1 MGTGLAAGVAP
12 GVAVGVGV
20 VPDGQRLQV
29 AAQYPPSG
37 APVANMKASP
47 HLP

>member
-1 MGTGLAAGVAP
+1 MGIGLAAGVAA

-29 AAQYPPSG
+29 AAQ
-37 APVANMKASP
+37 
-47 HLP
+47 

>member
-1 MGTGLAAGVAP
+1 MGTGLAAGVAA

-29 AAQYPPSG
+29 AAQ
-37 APVANMKASP
+37 
-47 HLP
+47 